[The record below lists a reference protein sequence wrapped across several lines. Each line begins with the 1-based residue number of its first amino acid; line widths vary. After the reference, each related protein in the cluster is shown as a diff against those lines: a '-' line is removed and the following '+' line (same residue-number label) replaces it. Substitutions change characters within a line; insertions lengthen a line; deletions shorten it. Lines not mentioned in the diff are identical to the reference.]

1 MPRDARHGNA
11 GTEFN
16 GVPENPDDPRFDL
29 MVGLATLDQL
39 EPTYQKASIY
49 YDGRVAE
56 WHAHPRIKEA
66 LEASARGY
74 PFRFAA
80 VPVDTLAE
88 RVRLTS
94 IKIDEGAQENWNA
107 IYEDNDMKS
116 WSSYQHFNT
125 FKFGDTYLR
134 VWPAPEDE
142 ADNPRGLDVSLTYLS
157 PFNVTIIYDGYDTKV
172 PRFAVHRW
180 VKQEPAALSNPNS
193 ERLRADVYYHDHLER
208 WWTPQE
214 GATGLG
220 YLDWAPYEEEGMPHT
235 EDYQHEVTGL
245 PIKHCRTSLVYG
257 RPVHEAAYGPQNA
270 LMKHLI
276 TELATVDTHGWP
288 VRMLLADPAAVLDAA
303 NDNPDWDEEESGEE
317 IPASE
322 PGSVAT
328 SFREAPGVVQLLEGV
343 KAVASFQ
350 AADTNMLIE
359 PVIKMYLP
367 MMAVTTRTPLYEF
380 FGAMGEESSG
390 KSKAAAD
397 GPINK
402 KIDRLQDLLTEFWE
416 EVVTAA
422 LAIVSQS
429 TEAITV
435 GWAPSKMVSDKE
447 SWEAIGMMLQA
458 GVDWAFVMKTVAGF
472 DPVTVD
478 TWDPPPTPREQQEM
492 SMQHDLALAKTKG
505 VSSDPAGQR
514 GGANIKTNPMKRGTN
529 PRAERGQS

>member
-1 MPRDARHGNA
+1 MSHNHGNDET
-11 GTEFN
+11 GFN
-16 GVPENPDDPRFDL
+16 GLPEKADDPRFDL
-29 MVGLATLDQL
+29 MVGLATLGQL
-39 EPTYQKASIY
+39 EPTYQKANVY
-49 YDGRVAE
+49 YDGRIDE
-56 WHAHPRIKEA
+56 WTAHPRIKEV
-66 LEASARGY
+66 LERSARGY
-74 PFRFAA
+74 PFRFAS

-88 RVRLTS
+88 RVRLTT
-94 IKIDEGAQENWNA
+94 IQVDEQAQESWTK

-125 FKFGDTYLR
+125 FKQGDSYLR
-134 VWPAPEDE
+134 VWPASEDE
-142 ADNPRGLDVSLTYLS
+142 EENPRGLDVTLTYLS
-157 PFNVTIIYDGYDTKV
+157 PFNVTVIYDGYDSKV

-180 VKQEPAALSNPNS
+180 VKQEPESLKDPGS
-193 ERLRADVYYHDHLER
+193 ERYRADVYYHDHLER
-208 WWTPQE
+208 WWTPQA
-214 GATGLG
+214 GASGDG
-220 YLDWAPYEEEGMPHT
+220 YQEWAPYEEEDLPHQ
-235 EDYQHEVTGL
+235 EDYTFEVRGL

-270 LMKHLI
+270 LMKHLV
-276 TELATVDTHGWP
+276 TELATVDTQGWP
-288 VRMLLADPAAVLDAA
+288 VRMLLSDPAAVLDMA
-303 NDNPDWDEEESGEE
+303 NDNPDWDEEDSGEE

-343 KAVASFQ
+343 KAVAEFK
-350 AADTNMLIE
+350 AADPTQLID

-380 FGAMGEESSG
+380 FGSMGEEASG

-416 EVVTAA
+416 EVVHAA
-422 LAIVSQS
+422 LSIVGAD
-429 TEAITV
+429 TEQITV
-435 GWAPSKMVSDKE
+435 GWAPSKMVADKE

-458 GVDWAFVMKTVAGF
+458 GVDWAFVMKTIAGF

-478 TWDPPPTPREQQEM
+478 TWEPPPTPQEQQQM
-492 SMQHDLALAKTKG
+492 SMEHDLALAKTKG

-514 GGANIKTNPMKRGTN
+514 GGANIKSNPMKRGTN
-529 PRAERGQS
+529 PRAEQGTS